1 MKFFVQHIFFLPL
14 FLVLVKPVLAQNLFE
29 VTEADGS
36 VIYTTIKPKAGVKYK
51 TIKTTSYSRFKS
63 INKNSNS
70 NELTQKSGK
79 HYVNS
84 GVWLIK
90 TVQTNFDNFIISV
103 SRRYEIDPALV
114 KAVIHIESAFNPRAK
129 SPVGA
134 MGLMQLMPFT
144 AKRYGVEDPYDPEDN
159 IRGGVKYLKMLLNRY
174 DGQQRLALAAY
185 NAGED
190 IVDRHRVIPS
200 YAETTAYVDKVEQAY
215 KVYQKKFR

>member
-1 MKFFVQHIFFLPL
+1 MYGLNTIFFLL
-14 FLVLVKPVLAQNLFE
+14 LYLVIANSAMAQSLFE
-29 VTEADGS
+29 VTEPDGS
-36 VIYTTIKPKAGVKYK
+36 VIYTTMKPKAGVKYK
-51 TIKTTSYSRFKS
+51 TINTTSYSKLKS
-63 INKNSNS
+63 INKSS
-70 NELTQKSGK
+70 DSGK
-79 HYVNS
+79 TSPKTAKTSEN
-84 GVWLIK
+84 GVWFIK
-90 TVQTNFDNFIISV
+90 TVRTNFDYFIISI
-103 SRRYEIDPALV
+103 SQRYEVDPALV

-144 AKRYGVEDPYDPEDN
+144 AKRYGVENPYDPEDN

-174 DGQQRLALAAY
+174 HGQHRLALAAY

-215 KVYQKKFR
+215 KVYQEKFR

>member
-1 MKFFVQHIFFLPL
+1 MKFLVQHIFFL
-14 FLVLVKPVLAQNLFE
+14 FLYLALSTAVFAQNLFE

-36 VIYTTIKPKAGVKYK
+36 MTYTTVKPKAGVKYK
-51 TIKTTSYSRFKS
+51 TIKTTSYSKNKS
-63 INKNSNS
+63 INKSNNSGGVA
-70 NELTQKSGK
+70 QKSGS
-79 HYVNS
+79 NS
-84 GVWLIK
+84 ENGVWLIK
-90 TVQTNFDNFIISV
+90 TVQTNYDNFIISI
-103 SRRYEIDPALV
+103 SQRYDIDPALV

-174 DGQQRLALAAY
+174 HGQQRLALAAY